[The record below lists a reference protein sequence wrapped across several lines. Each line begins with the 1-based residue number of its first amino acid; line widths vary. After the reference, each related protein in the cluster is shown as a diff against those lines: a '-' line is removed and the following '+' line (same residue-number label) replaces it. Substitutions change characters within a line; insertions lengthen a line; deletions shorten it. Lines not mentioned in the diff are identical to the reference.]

1 MEGSPAS
8 QYRLLE
14 ELGSGSFGVVYKGI
28 EIATGE
34 TVAIKHVS
42 HQNSICSQDIV
53 LTPRKID
60 LESTEDDILD
70 IQQEISVLST
80 CDSPWVTQ
88 YKTSFLRGHKLW
100 IVMEY
105 LGGGSGLDLV
115 SCNKS
120 ARAK

>member
-1 MEGSPAS
+1 MAS

-28 EIATGE
+28 ELATGE

-42 HQNSICSQDIV
+42 AEKGRSNWHHRGP
-53 LTPRKID
+53 LMLEKID
-60 LESTEDDILD
+60 LESTDDDILD

-115 SCNKS
+115 RLDRNESLTTC
-120 ARAK
+120 